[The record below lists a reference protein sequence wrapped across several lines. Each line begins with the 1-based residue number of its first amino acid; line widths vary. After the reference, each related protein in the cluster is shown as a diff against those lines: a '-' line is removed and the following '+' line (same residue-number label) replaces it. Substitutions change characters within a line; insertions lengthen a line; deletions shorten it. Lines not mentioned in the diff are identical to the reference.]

1 MLFFNA
7 FVFVQYLFMH
17 CIVCACNICL
27 SSWNAIRSWWIYTV
41 YHHGQ
46 QRALEVAIL
55 QSNILKYC
63 LVSLG
68 KQQLK
73 ITLSEHNDTTKPMP
87 QICALTIG
95 KARML
100 TYASYFCCNC
110 DCNSAAQQPD
120 EYIRAS
126 TNKIYNIW
134 CQCRWFKQN
143 NNSCQ
148 QQQQQDTLS

>member
-1 MLFFNA
+1 M
-7 FVFVQYLFMH
+7 
-17 CIVCACNICL
+17 NIHCL
-27 SSWNAIRSWWIYTV
+27 SSWSAKGTGSGNFTIKHIEV
-41 YHHGQ
+41 LPGQ
-46 QRALEVAIL
+46 FRKTTTE
-55 QSNILKYC
+55 
-63 LVSLG
+63 
-68 KQQLK
+68 

-126 TNKIYNIW
+126 TNKIYNI
-134 CQCRWFKQN
+134 
-143 NNSCQ
+143 
-148 QQQQQDTLS
+148 